1 MTHRDNKR
9 QMMMKMARIT
19 GQRIMQNS
27 AWLLTM
33 EILPPPQ
40 VLLVLKA
47 TNYSRLQTDT
57 FLKILSC
64 TCSYNVVQVHSS
76 SVVIYTRHQIKKK
89 NVMGRRSKLVV
100 NERVCLHSG
109 KWSVDLNSINGTKKA
124 CKIASVVVLLHN
136 APAYG
141 TFDSIYIIVPNAK
154 DALRFGHYSYY
165 SFILISTSMEFDNY
179 YMTILMRPF
188 LKAETCTNSI
198 FFSCMEAWRSLL
210 YAVDDDDDE
219 NDMMTWMA

>member
-1 MTHRDNKR
+1 MTHRDNKI

-33 EILPPPQ
+33 EILLPPQ

-76 SVVIYTRHQIKKK
+76 SVDIYTRHQIMKK
-89 NVMGRRSKLVV
+89 NVMGRRSKL
-100 NERVCLHSG
+100 
-109 KWSVDLNSINGTKKA
+109 
-124 CKIASVVVLLHN
+124 
-136 APAYG
+136 
-141 TFDSIYIIVPNAK
+141 
-154 DALRFGHYSYY
+154 
-165 SFILISTSMEFDNY
+165 
-179 YMTILMRPF
+179 
-188 LKAETCTNSI
+188 
-198 FFSCMEAWRSLL
+198 
-210 YAVDDDDDE
+210 
-219 NDMMTWMA
+219 